1 MYSNFVL
8 MSSSVTNLRYAFT
21 QSDNVGQIVVI
32 LLSLISIVTWT
43 IMIEKGMALYR
54 AKSLSEAFIDNFRDR
69 TNLYSLYEHIKEEES
84 PVAETYEYGLTELVN
99 MYKISNDKINLLARN
114 PEQYEKQL
122 SVGELEAVRSSLE
135 RGVSDQIL
143 KLENGM
149 SFLATAVSVS
159 PFFGLFGTVWGVM
172 MAFCGI
178 AMVGKADISALAPG
192 VSGALLTTVVGL
204 LVAIPSL
211 IGYNILTATIRKII
225 VYMDNFV
232 EEFMSELKIKQM

>member
-1 MYSNFVL
+1 MYANLIVLGSSNIK
-8 MSSSVTNLRYAFT
+8 YAFT
-21 QSDNVGQIVVI
+21 QSDSVGKIVVI
-32 LLSLISIVTWT
+32 LLSLISIITWT
-43 IMIEKGMALYR
+43 IMIEKGLALYR
-54 AKSLSEAFIDNFRDR
+54 SKGLAEDFIDNFRDR
-69 TNLYSLYEHIKEEES
+69 KNLYSSYELAKEEES
-84 PVAETYEYGLTELVN
+84 PVSVTYEYGVVELAN
-99 MYKISNDKINLLARN
+99 MYKVHENEIHKLARS
-114 PEQYEKQL
+114 PQQYEKQL
-122 SVGELEAVRSSLE
+122 SLGELEAVRSSLE

-232 EEFMSELKIKQM
+232 EEFISELKIKQM